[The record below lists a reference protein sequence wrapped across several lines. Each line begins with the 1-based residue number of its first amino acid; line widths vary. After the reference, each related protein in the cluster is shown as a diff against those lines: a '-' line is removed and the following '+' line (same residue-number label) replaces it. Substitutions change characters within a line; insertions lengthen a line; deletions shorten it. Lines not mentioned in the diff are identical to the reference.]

1 MAFSLTSSTK
11 DFVRNFL
18 GRICLAGGKNRFRY
32 CHTINRKSSANVYI
46 YQQAH
51 MCTQWPLLPPTDS
64 NTLTSWKQQYIQDNH
79 VTRKQLKPDNH
90 VISETLLHH

>member
-1 MAFSLTSSTK
+1 M
-11 DFVRNFL
+11 
-18 GRICLAGGKNRFRY
+18 
-32 CHTINRKSSANVYI
+32 YI
-46 YQQAH
+46 YQQSH
-51 MCTQWPLLPPTDS
+51 MCTQWPLLPPTGS